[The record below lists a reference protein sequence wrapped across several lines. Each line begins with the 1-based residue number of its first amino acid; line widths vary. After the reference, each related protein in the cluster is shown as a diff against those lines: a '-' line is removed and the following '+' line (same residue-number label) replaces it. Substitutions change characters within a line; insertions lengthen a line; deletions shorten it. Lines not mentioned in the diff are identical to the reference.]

1 MDVGAAKLLSLDWR
15 LSLNDE
21 KCVHM
26 SFGGDAVNA
35 FVMHDIFSFPDTLR
49 HIIQTKWR
57 ASAKVATPGLSLMM
71 LIIIRQPGQFM
82 RPELDFQVFN
92 RSKTVATFSRANTPP
107 RTVGLASQVSGYD
120 ESSSSNANAP
130 LLTEWPHPPVSN
142 RAPIPPP
149 VAPALDQSA
158 NPPVP
163 DPWVITS
170 EQKAYYLAQFLRL
183 QPDPRSK
190 LSGLQAKTF
199 FQLSKLPNTELS
211 DIWELSDADCDGQ
224 LTLGEFCVAMH
235 LVVLRRNGI
244 PVPRILPCALLE
256 VISSQSLST
265 LASSHHNEDD
275 AQSTRGGDRYPA
287 CTSVMDRSSQNH
299 AFSPA
304 VPRHSRGSPIT
315 SYPVTPNL
323 SRQQRR
329 WSISSQS
336 DISSIAEGIMHFE
349 SRPNADPQLQHPI
362 PLRAH
367 TLPREG
373 TDSEAPQLYPT
384 NLDQECQHTRL
395 ASSPPPPPPPRARL
409 QSSLVGEQ
417 RKLSGEAPV
426 SMVPPSSQRPGD
438 SSEGNDLL
446 QVSTALMLHL
456 QHPIPLRAHTLPRE
470 GTDSEAPQLYP
481 TNLDQ
486 ECQHT
491 RLASSPPPPP
501 PPRARLQSS
510 LVGEQRKL
518 SGEAPVSMVPPSSQR
533 PGDSSEG
540 NDLLQIPPHLA
551 PDQVDSLTAGLH
563 HKHPVDTEDPAAIVA
578 QLRRECDGVSQAN
591 EKLAQELMQL
601 QQRRIALKILL
612 ERLMP
617 LDAGYPT
624 CFEY

>member
-1 MDVGAAKLLSLDWR
+1 MEGKRQGRNTWAQFDDVDYNPATRTIHETRAGFP
-15 LSLNDE
+15 
-21 KCVHM
+21 
-26 SFGGDAVNA
+26 SFQPFQESHNL
-35 FVMHDIFSFPDTLR
+35 HPSQPPSDIS
-49 HIIQTKWR
+49 
-57 ASAKVATPGLSLMM
+57 
-71 LIIIRQPGQFM
+71 
-82 RPELDFQVFN
+82 
-92 RSKTVATFSRANTPP
+92 TPP
-107 RTVGLASQVSGYD
+107 RTVTLASQVSGYD
-120 ESSSSNANAP
+120 ESSFSSANAP
-130 LLTEWPHPPVSN
+130 FLTEWPHPPVSN

-149 VAPALDQSA
+149 VAPALEQSA
-158 NPPVP
+158 TAPIP

-265 LASSHHNEDD
+265 LASGHHNEDV
-275 AQSTRGGDRYPA
+275 AQSPRGDRFPA
-287 CTSVMDRSSQNH
+287 CISAMDRSSQKH
-299 AFSPA
+299 TFSPA

-315 SYPVTPNL
+315 PSPVTPNL

-362 PLRAH
+362 PVRAH

-373 TDSEAPQLYPT
+373 TDSEAPQPYPT
-384 NLDQECQHTRL
+384 DLDQGQPTRL

-409 QSSLVGEQ
+409 QSSLVAEQ
-417 RKLSGEAPV
+417 RKVSGEPPG
-426 SMVPPSSQRPGD
+426 SMLAPSSTLAGD
-438 SSEGNDLL
+438 NSEGNVL
-446 QVSTALMLHL
+446 QV
-456 QHPIPLRAHTLPRE
+456 
-470 GTDSEAPQLYP
+470 
-481 TNLDQ
+481 
-486 ECQHT
+486 
-491 RLASSPPPPP
+491 
-501 PPRARLQSS
+501 
-510 LVGEQRKL
+510 
-518 SGEAPVSMVPPSSQR
+518 
-533 PGDSSEG
+533 
-540 NDLLQIPPHLA
+540 PPHLA
-551 PDQVDSLTAGLH
+551 PDQVDSFTAGLH
-563 HKHPVDTEDPAAIVA
+563 HKHPVDKEDPAAIVA

-591 EKLAQELMQL
+591 EKLAHELMQL